1 MRYLLDTNNLIAAH
15 ARSVTAILAT
25 NNVRAF
31 SRVPDRRVEDWMS

>member
-25 NNVRAF
+25 NNGERF
-31 SRVPDRRVEDWMS
+31 PECPICGLKTG